1 MGPVQAKKKTGK
13 LGTSPLAVFLIAL
26 VIAALSLGGW
36 IAWSY
41 WGSNVIAKRAA
52 AEELSGV
59 RTAIAEATPT
69 VIETD
74 EAPQVARPA
83 TGAAAWIVRIPSI
96 GLEAP
101 VIAGVEP
108 SDLGRGLGWY
118 PGTSLPGQAGNFA
131 LAGNRVTGGAF
142 LRDVMSLAA
151 GDQVIID
158 TPEATFTYTL
168 TVAPADL
175 TVAADDSWVL
185 DPVPGHVDVVPTQ
198 AFLTLTT
205 AEDLVPTGDRSVGF
219 GILTKTETP

>member
-13 LGTSPLAVFLIAL
+13 RGTSPLAVFLIAL
-26 VIAALSLGGW
+26 AIAALSLGGW

-41 WGSNVIAKRAA
+41 WGSNVLAQRAA
-52 AEELSGV
+52 ADELAGV
-59 RTAIAEATPT
+59 RTTIAEATAIA
-69 VIETD
+69 IETD

-83 TGAAAWIVRIPSI
+83 TGTAAWIVRIPAI

-108 SDLGRGLGWY
+108 SDLNRGLGWY

-151 GDQVIID
+151 GDQVIIE

-175 TVAADDSWVL
+175 TVASDDSWVL

-219 GILTKTETP
+219 GTLTKTETP

>member
-1 MGPVQAKKKTGK
+1 MGSVQAKKKTGK

-26 VIAALSLGGW
+26 AIAALSLGGW

-41 WGSNVIAKRAA
+41 WGSNVLAQRAA
-52 AEELSGV
+52 ADELVGL
-59 RTAIAEATPT
+59 RNAIAEATPT
-69 VIETD
+69 AIETD

-83 TGAAAWIVRIPSI
+83 TGTAAWIVRIPAI

-108 SDLGRGLGWY
+108 SDLNRGLGWY

-151 GDQVIID
+151 GDQVTAEQMQNLFGAGMHPLAQQRMD
-158 TPEATFTYTL
+158 EAL
-168 TVAPADL
+168 AAILADDFVRARWSANAL
-175 TVAADDSWVL
+175 AFAETADIYSNAEHAADV
-185 DPVPGHVDVVPTQ
+185 
-198 AFLTLTT
+198 
-205 AEDLVPTGDRSVGF
+205 
-219 GILTKTETP
+219 ILKERQ

>member
-1 MGPVQAKKKTGK
+1 MQAKKKTGK
-13 LGTSPLAVFLIAL
+13 RGTSPLAVFLIAL

-41 WGSNVIAKRAA
+41 WGSNVLAQRAA
-52 AEELSGV
+52 ADELAGV
-59 RTAIAEATPT
+59 QTAIAEATPT
-69 VIETD
+69 AIETD
-74 EAPQVARPA
+74 GAPEVAHPA
-83 TGAAAWIVRIPSI
+83 IGTAAWIVRIPAI

-108 SDLGRGLGWY
+108 SDLNRGLGWY

-142 LRDVMSLAA
+142 LRDVMSLAV
-151 GDQVIID
+151 GDQVIIE

-175 TVAADDSWVL
+175 TVASDDSWVL

-219 GILTKTETP
+219 GTLTKTETP

>member
-13 LGTSPLAVFLIAL
+13 RGTSPLAVFLIAL
-26 VIAALSLGGW
+26 AIAALSLGGW

-41 WGSNVIAKRAA
+41 WGSNVLAQRAA
-52 AEELSGV
+52 ADELVGL
-59 RTAIAEATPT
+59 RNAIAEATPT
-69 VIETD
+69 AIETG

-83 TGAAAWIVRIPSI
+83 TGTAAWIVRIPAI

-108 SDLGRGLGWY
+108 PDLNRGLGWY

-151 GDQVIID
+151 GDQVIIE

-175 TVAADDSWVL
+175 TVASDDSWVL

-219 GILTKTETP
+219 GTLTKTETP